1 METSSIKFLVFF
13 IAIMQFICAANA
25 QKIPDE
31 RIKELLVGS
40 WTSGNE
46 TVAFNKAGK
55 FDEGNATY
63 LVTKLID
70 RDPNAKPKVEKHEST
85 GGEWYVTDSILK
97 KRYLVADGKKLI
109 MGKQFFQTCTIQNIT
124 AEKFQCFYVNT
135 SANIVWEKIKSK

>member
-1 METSSIKFLVFF
+1 MKKSSIKFLVFF

-46 TVAFNKAGK
+46 TVAFNKDGK

-63 LVTKLID
+63 LIKNLID
-70 RDPNAKPKVEKHEST
+70 CLEDIKFLHFP
-85 GGEWYVTDSILK
+85 LK
-97 KRYLVADGKKLI
+97 SALFSGYFPGLK
-109 MGKQFFQTCTIQNIT
+109 T
-124 AEKFQCFYVNT
+124 AFPLTWNLQWDCF
-135 SANIVWEKIKSK
+135 WPQ